1 VASRNSVAI
10 SSAAASCSETHNAIL
25 HVPAGDGPFPLLVYL
40 HGGFWKPEWTR
51 EATGSAA
58 FLATFTSPPAEV
70 AAASP
75 LGPVA
80 TLSVEYARVA
90 QDDPANSEGGGGFP
104 GTQLDVLAAVNEVA
118 SLHRAGGEDGTAGA
132 AAARL
137 DLGSVFLAGHSA
149 GGQMALWLGLLSA
162 LPAQVRRAAIG
173 EVVGRSDGGPALAEV
188 VAAGVD
194 PAISVAGVLA
204 IAPVC
209 DLVSAA
215 QEGLSDFHDAVPN
228 LLWRFGHTAKEPA
241 APGAGLQHEAAAAA
255 CPVSL
260 LRRLP
265 PLAAAPRVLLVHGDR
280 DTDVPPSQSLAFAA
294 AAWGAP
300 GDHATSLLLA
310 RESDHLEPVG
320 ILVTDDGSPRVARYR
335 RLQAAMRHFV
345 AAGVAARCHGMPP
358 PEEAEAR
365 LSPLCCTSLEE
376 ARGFCAA
383 ATPHACAAATVA
395 AIEAAAAGGADD
407 GAAETLAALNR
418 PADMARGLLRWFSWV
433 GREPGMAVA
442 AWVSQHVS

>member
-1 VASRNSVAI
+1 MLV
-10 SSAAASCSETHNAIL
+10 L
-25 HVPAGDGPFPLLVYL
+25 PL
-40 HGGFWKPEWTR
+40 
-51 EATGSAA
+51 
-58 FLATFTSPPAEV
+58 
-70 AAASP
+70 
-75 LGPVA
+75 
-80 TLSVEYARVA
+80 
-90 QDDPANSEGGGGFP
+90 
-104 GTQLDVLAAVNEVA
+104 
-118 SLHRAGGEDGTAGA
+118 
-132 AAARL
+132 
-137 DLGSVFLAGHSA
+137 
-149 GGQMALWLGLLSA
+149 
-162 LPAQVRRAAIG
+162 
-173 EVVGRSDGGPALAEV
+173 GGPALAEV

-280 DTDVPPSQSLAFAA
+280 DTDVPPSLPLGFGEGPEKRLFTRRRRRTGAALAEPRLRRGCVGRARRPRDVAA
-294 AAWGAP
+294 PRPRVGPPRGEDSGRLREIA
-300 GDHATSLLLA
+300 GDCVLLA
-310 RESDHLEPVG
+310 RESDHLEAKTRQTVLSPPSLPARPPRPPLSRPAPPRPSLHSTPAHPVRQPVG

-365 LSPLCCTSLEE
+365 GRSAPPVPLHPAPQHPNPRALAARALSTL
-376 ARGFCAA
+376 ARG
-383 ATPHACAAATVA
+383 
-395 AIEAAAAGGADD
+395 
-407 GAAETLAALNR
+407 
-418 PADMARGLLRWFSWV
+418 
-433 GREPGMAVA
+433 GR
-442 AWVSQHVS
+442 

>member
-1 VASRNSVAI
+1 MCDQKISYASVAI

-280 DTDVPPSQSLAFAA
+280 DTD
-294 AAWGAP
+294 
-300 GDHATSLLLA
+300 
-310 RESDHLEPVG
+310 
-320 ILVTDDGSPRVARYR
+320 
-335 RLQAAMRHFV
+335 
-345 AAGVAARCHGMPP
+345 
-358 PEEAEAR
+358 
-365 LSPLCCTSLEE
+365 
-376 ARGFCAA
+376 
-383 ATPHACAAATVA
+383 
-395 AIEAAAAGGADD
+395 
-407 GAAETLAALNR
+407 
-418 PADMARGLLRWFSWV
+418 
-433 GREPGMAVA
+433 
-442 AWVSQHVS
+442 

>member
-1 VASRNSVAI
+1 MRERVFVFARPRSANRASFAPPEARRDGWQMSDQKISYASVAI

-149 GGQMALWLGLLSA
+149 GGQMARCQRTEQFAG
-162 LPAQVRRAAIG
+162 PEEPQP
-173 EVVGRSDGGPALAEV
+173 DGA
-188 VAAGVD
+188 AAGVG
-194 PAISVAGVLA
+194 AVARPPLRPPRAG
-204 IAPVC
+204 APRGHRRGGRP
-209 DLVSAA
+209 
-215 QEGLSDFHDAVPN
+215 QRRRAVP
-228 LLWRFGHTAKEPA
+228 RCGH
-241 APGAGLQHEAAAAA
+241 
-255 CPVSL
+255 
-260 LRRLP
+260 
-265 PLAAAPRVLLVHGDR
+265 
-280 DTDVPPSQSLAFAA
+280 
-294 AAWGAP
+294 
-300 GDHATSLLLA
+300 
-310 RESDHLEPVG
+310 
-320 ILVTDDGSPRVARYR
+320 
-335 RLQAAMRHFV
+335 AAMGHN
-345 AAGVAARCHGMPP
+345 
-358 PEEAEAR
+358 EAFGSR
-365 LSPLCCTSLEE
+365 VCWCCL
-376 ARGFCAA
+376 
-383 ATPHACAAATVA
+383 
-395 AIEAAAAGGADD
+395 
-407 GAAETLAALNR
+407 
-418 PADMARGLLRWFSWV
+418 
-433 GREPGMAVA
+433 
-442 AWVSQHVS
+442 